1 MARSDTLRGEIER
14 SETKKAGYAAE
25 VVGHGMTASG
35 GRGVAREMFDLASRS
50 RTASAGETALETR
63 GGVDPRLPVLVKSPS
78 T

>member
-1 MARSDTLRGEIER
+1 MARSDTLCGEIGR
-14 SETKKAGYAAE
+14 LDPKKAEYAAE
-25 VVGHGMTASG
+25 VVGHGKTVSRAG
-35 GRGVAREMFDLASRS
+35 GVARQMFDLASRS